1 MRRLVVAGLMA
12 AVLSGCVGM
21 TGATPEEMRQTYK
34 ATPDEVHQAIKDWMF
49 DEGIMVVNESDGSIR
64 GESETASVGVN
75 VALGTSHRFYTN
87 FQYRGDGGEYTV
99 LQASFISA
107 AGGSRMDV
115 SGDVYRRVFAEIGDY
130 IDAARE

>member
-1 MRRLVVAGLMA
+1 
-12 AVLSGCVGM
+12 M

-64 GESETASVGVN
+64 GESENASVGVN
-75 VALGTSHRFYTN
+75 VALGTSHRFFTN
-87 FQYRGDGGEYTV
+87 FQYRGDEGEYTV

-107 AGGSRMDV
+107 GGGSRMDV
-115 SGDVYRRVFAEIGDY
+115 SADVYRRVFAEIGDY
-130 IDAARE
+130 IDASQE